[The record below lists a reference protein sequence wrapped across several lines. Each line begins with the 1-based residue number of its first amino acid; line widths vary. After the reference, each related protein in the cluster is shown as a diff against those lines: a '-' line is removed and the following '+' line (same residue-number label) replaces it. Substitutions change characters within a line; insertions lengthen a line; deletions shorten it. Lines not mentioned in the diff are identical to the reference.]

1 MKSFMSNRLKDAV
14 ECGSCGGNSAV
25 RSVGQESET
34 PQAPA
39 EAAPAA
45 GPASEVGNAQEKV
58 VVMSGPLG
66 AAMTTALND
75 VYSRQVAPGLQ
86 VAQESLGNVLT
97 QHVYANGM
105 IQDKE
110 AFMGQ
115 VRKAVG
121 VIPNHG
127 TQPTVINTMLDAVSR
142 VQDIDFMFVHD
153 AMTDTSAPINE
164 SERTVHVVGS
174 DGMEVTPDLDNAAL
188 EGYEVEAVRMVIKVR
203 RKAR

>member
-1 MKSFMSNRLKDAV
+1 MKSFMANNLKEAV
-14 ECGSCGGNSAV
+14 ECGTCGGNSAV

-34 PQAPA
+34 LQQPA
-39 EAAPAA
+39 AAAPAA
-45 GPASEVGNAQEKV
+45 GPAAEVGNAQEKV

-75 VYSRQVAPGLQ
+75 VYSHQVAPGLQ

-110 AFMGQ
+110 AFLGQ
-115 VRKAVG
+115 VRKTVG
-121 VIPNHG
+121 VIPNYG

-142 VQDIDFMFVHD
+142 VHDIDFMFVHD
-153 AMTDTSAPINE
+153 AMTDTSGPINE
-164 SERTVHVVGS
+164 SDRTVHVVGA
-174 DGMEVTPDLDNAAL
+174 DGMDVTPNLDNAAL

-203 RKAR
+203 RKAQ